1 MSVCRCPIKDI
12 LHPPTER
19 PESGYVSGLES
30 LPPRDLQIYQ
40 KNSLLENPTSTA
52 SAFPASSGD
61 NRRSFEPY
69 EKPINL
75 LRDYADVSGREKSS
89 SSSAAAVKNLRKL
102 EAYDLADRRKFE
114 GGSPGLGAQAN
125 LAAPRR
131 TSLDKYIRYD
141 LTPETES
148 GYSSLLGVYD

>member
-1 MSVCRCPIKDI
+1 MESFPGRVCQVQ
-12 LHPPTER
+12 R
-19 PESGYVSGLES
+19 PGGGEPARG
-30 LPPRDLQIYQ
+30 I
-40 KNSLLENPTSTA
+40 TI
-52 SAFPASSGD
+52 PASSGD
-61 NRRSFEPY
+61 NRRSFELY
-69 EKPINL
+69 EKPIKL

-114 GGSPGLGAQAN
+114 GGSPGLSSQAN

-148 GYSSLLGVYD
+148 GYSSLLGVYV